1 MRKIGKWAFRII
13 GVLLLIA
20 IIPVTLKVR
29 EYGYLTTR
37 ISARVVCP
45 MVYIDGRDVP
55 FALNHLHMLGI
66 VPFDARNVVS
76 VVLDDKKRQVTVTA
90 YGMFEARSIHYPG
103 EGCVLQ

>member
-20 IIPVTLKVR
+20 IIPIALKIR
-29 EYGYLTTR
+29 EYGYVTTR
-37 ISARVVCP
+37 ITARVVCP

-55 FALNHLHMLGI
+55 FALNHLNMLGV
-66 VPFDARNVVS
+66 VPIDPRDYVS
-76 VVLDDKKRQVTVTA
+76 VVLDNKIRQVSVTA
-90 YGMFEARSIHYPG
+90 YGMFEARAIHYPG